1 MADAIGTLLSRARRA
16 RFENP
21 SDARRDLV
29 EAVALARTAKDP
41 MQLAQALTALGQ
53 IERDLHHS
61 DEALHHYEEA
71 AAIYRLADHRL
82 ADHRTADVPLK
93 LAHTIR
99 HVGDIHRHE
108 GRTEPAES
116 CYQEALAIYR
126 AHPEMPPLDLA
137 NALRGFALL
146 KETAAD
152 PQTAKSLWEEAGKL
166 YASVNVEAGVAE
178 SKRRLALLKAQ
189 SD

>member
-61 DEALHHYEEA
+61 DEALQHYEEA
-71 AAIYRLADHRL
+71 AAIYRL

-93 LAHTIR
+93 LAHTVR
-99 HVGDIHRHE
+99 HIADIHRHE

-116 CYQEALAIYR
+116 SYQEALAIYR
-126 AHPEMPPLDLA
+126 AHAETPPLDLA

-178 SKRRLALLKAQ
+178 SERRLALLKAQ
-189 SD
+189 SE